1 MTFDYENIETHLGEY
16 LRHADNLDIHS
27 DHFFPITLLD
37 RIFHYSEQQHG
48 TEIEGGKKI
57 HRNFHGHDFDRW
69 IDNLI
74 ARTHLPLIDDEGNT
88 ETVELVDIDSFTV
101 GTPGAEVLVTLP
113 DETTYTLLD
122 RDGKPLQAHEL
133 EDLGV
138 ELDISDMFDRPPVDN
153 DSEQYLGFGTL
164 AQIVRVVCERSGL
177 KLEEGKMTAAD
188 LSERIFRHFRDE
200 LLPLI
205 PSLWNDMEHI
215 AHYAHCTIITHPVHP
230 QF

>member
-1 MTFDYENIETHLGEY
+1 MTLDYENIETHLGDY

-37 RIFHYSEQQHG
+37 RIFHYSEHQHG

-74 ARTHLPLIDDEGNT
+74 ARTKLDLHDSDGET
-88 ETVELVDIDSFTV
+88 ATVELVDIDAFSI
-101 GTPGAEVLVTLP
+101 GNADGEVLVTLP

-122 RDGKPLQAHEL
+122 HNGNKLQAHEL

-138 ELDISDMFDRPPVDN
+138 ELDISEMFNRPPVDS
-153 DSEQYLGFGTL
+153 DSEQYMGFGTL

-177 KLEEGKMTAAD
+177 KLEDGKMTAAD
-188 LSERIFRHFRDE
+188 LSERIFRHFHDE

-215 AHYAHCTIITHPVHP
+215 AHYARCRIIYAAH
-230 QF
+230 